1 MCYSALI
8 KANLKKLS
16 TEFKAEADLESFAR
30 FYALRIEHPELKAPF
45 GLDRYFLL
53 SQDPAEAKIA
63 PLIRQFQKDE
73 VERNK
78 MLMVEAGNEI
88 KELSAKPTAAN
99 KKKIE
104 VRERKIEKLKKKL
117 EAGSFDRISPLDDRI
132 YPGSF
137 APVIIADAKKN
148 GGRRLVPMRYRVR
161 MPSGAEI
168 PPQYN
173 VFNARRDSL
182 LKAPTWKP
190 LFSHTHAIF
199 PFVRF
204 FEWVERDGED
214 GKVKKVEIA
223 FSPSERGMMWAASLY
238 SPPKDKSILPY
249 ASFAMVTDEPPQEV
263 SAAGHDR
270 CPIFLKADLMD
281 AWLNPKEKSKEEL
294 LALLDNKE
302 KTFYLHD
309 LVA

>member
-8 KANLKKLS
+8 KGNLKRVS
-16 TEFKAEADLESFAR
+16 AEFRARLDLESFTR
-30 FYALRIEHPELKAPF
+30 FYAMRIEHPELKIPF

-53 SQDPAEAKIA
+53 SQDPMEAKIA

-73 VERNK
+73 AERNR
-78 MLMVEAGNEI
+78 MLLVEAENEI
-88 KELSAKPTAAN
+88 KELAQKPTAAN

-104 VRERKIEKLKKKL
+104 VRERKILKLNAKL
-117 EAGSFDRISPLDDRI
+117 DTSFDRISPLDERI

-137 APVIIADAKKN
+137 APVIISDGSKES
-148 GGRRLVPMRYRVR
+148 RRLVPMRYRVR

-182 LKAPTWKP
+182 LSAATWKP

-204 FEWVERDGED
+204 FEWVERTSADD
-214 GKVKKVEIA
+214 KIKKVEIA
-223 FSPSERGMMWAASLY
+223 FSPSERGLMWAASLY

-270 CPIFLKADLMD
+270 CPIFLRADLID
-281 AWLNPKEKSKEEL
+281 SWLSPQEKSKEEL
-294 LALLDNKE
+294 LTLLDKKE